1 MKSMI
6 VAAGA
11 IVVTVGLLSGPA
23 NAGDGC
29 VKGAVIGGVVGHV
42 AGHHGLLG
50 AGAGCL
56 IGRHESNR
64 RDSQNRDRSRSYN
77 TREGSTYD
85 PGYGYREG
93 SGYSR

>member
-1 MKSMI
+1 MKTMMVG
-6 VAAGA
+6 VAAILLAVGA
-11 IVVTVGLLSGPA
+11 SSGPA
-23 NAGDGC
+23 NAGEGC

-56 IGRHESNR
+56 IGRHEAKR
-64 RDSQNRDRSRSYN
+64 RDSRDWDRRRSSDSY
-77 TREGSTYD
+77 GSSYE
-85 PGYGYREG
+85 PGYRHREG